1 MGQTKRKRRSKHR
14 GNAAGAVEVRGRTSK
29 PRPGDTRAKSG
40 GRNGRAPARAL
51 KPPTLQGSAIKAA
64 IGAVVLFAFFRF
76 LSRGTTTRD
85 ALFMSLLALVLYT
98 PIMFLTDRWIYQ
110 RKQRQLTGKA
120 KR

>member
-29 PRPGDTRAKSG
+29 PRPGTARATSG
-40 GRNGRAPARAL
+40 GRNGRGPAREL
-51 KPPTLQGSAIKAA
+51 KAPTLQSSMLKAA

-76 LSRGTTTRD
+76 LSKGTTTGQ
-85 ALFMSLLALVLYT
+85 ALTMSLVALLLYT

-110 RKQRQLTGKA
+110 RKLRQAGAGK
-120 KR
+120 R